1 MSRLASLSPAA
12 IKAMFSTE
20 SDATL
25 MTLITIYDPTDTTG
39 TAVAARICDNYLQ
52 RLDTDTIFGLVGS
65 PANAQ
70 TLVTDGNELVYGVI
84 SRSNNFIFL
93 PVEISLPTEEDN
105 SAPKCSLVIHDV
117 TRYLTP
123 VIRDIQS
130 PPRVLIELVLTS
142 TPNVVEASFSGFY
155 ISNISYNADSVT
167 CELAMTDFAVEPFPC
182 FTFTPQFFPGIF

>member
-25 MTLITIYDPTDTTG
+25 ITLITIYDPTSTNVNT
-39 TAVAARICDNYLQ
+39 VAARICDNYLQ
-52 RLDTDTIFGLVGS
+52 RLDTNSIIGLVGY
-65 PANAQ
+65 PASDQ
-70 TLVTDGNELVYGVI
+70 TVVTDGNDLVYGVV
-84 SRSNNFIFL
+84 SRSNNYVFL

-105 SAPKCSLVIHDV
+105 AAPKCSLVIRDV

-123 VIRDIQS
+123 LIRNIQS

-142 TPNVVEASFSGFY
+142 TPNVVEASFPSFY
-155 ISNISYNADSVT
+155 ITNINYNADTVS